1 MATGGS
7 AARTLTAGPPCRK
20 RRSLYR
26 RLRWTERSLSAILQQ
41 LVALEAELDVI
52 VQSPP
57 PLAAEERALAD
68 AIRAQLD
75 ALKLEGGVV
84 QAQLARIRQA
94 RRDAGAPGG
103 PTPDDLPLA
112 V

>member
-1 MATGGS
+1 MQPHEAVD
-7 AARTLTAGPPCRK
+7 
-20 RRSLYR
+20 
-26 RLRWTERSLSAILQQ
+26 RLRWTERSLSAIFQQ
-41 LVALEAELDVI
+41 LVALEAELDAI
-52 VQSPP
+52 LQSPP
-57 PLAAEERALAD
+57 RLAAEEQALAD

-75 ALKLEGGVV
+75 ALKLEGAVV
-84 QAQLARIRQA
+84 QAQLARIRTRQA